1 MVKLDNGISM
11 PGEEILLRGL
21 YELTS
26 GEVQNRIAKEFGRD
40 WTAQSRAF
48 KAFIDII
55 FDNFS
60 HLVKDNLAWWY
71 RNGFWERSAAAIE
84 IKMRERYVG
93 VIRNMISRF
102 WTAIVKTHLHLVG
115 HPQNLEQM
123 PHDGMMTFS
132 VHFSTAGSRFTE

>member
-1 MVKLDNGISM
+1 MDFRFTREQLKILAEELSLSGVMVKLDNGISM

-93 VIRNMISRF
+93 VIRNMIS
-102 WTAIVKTHLHLVG
+102 
-115 HPQNLEQM
+115 
-123 PHDGMMTFS
+123 
-132 VHFSTAGSRFTE
+132 HFLDCNCQDTSTPGGSHFY

>member
-40 WTAQSRAF
+40 WIAQSRVI

-60 HLVKDNLAWWY
+60 HYL
-71 RNGFWERSAAAIE
+71 
-84 IKMRERYVG
+84 
-93 VIRNMISRF
+93 
-102 WTAIVKTHLHLVG
+102 
-115 HPQNLEQM
+115 
-123 PHDGMMTFS
+123 
-132 VHFSTAGSRFTE
+132 